1 MFMAVNVHQIASLT
15 IVFAKKT
22 VRDVLT
28 YADVKVVK
36 ITSYN
41 WAISK
46 RRKFILRNRG
56 KKIKYP
62 LFMMKRAQIKKK
74 LNFRNF
80 VLEPTVRNLLR
91 FN

>member
-1 MFMAVNVHQIASLT
+1 MFMAVNVRQIASLT

-41 WAISK
+41 
-46 RRKFILRNRG
+46 
-56 KKIKYP
+56 
-62 LFMMKRAQIKKK
+62 
-74 LNFRNF
+74 
-80 VLEPTVRNLLR
+80 
-91 FN
+91 